1 MQLNFDDP
9 ITLYKGS
16 KTTVVHSQKQYAAA
30 VSDGFGLYNP
40 AQNQFPKWLYR
51 ESGESIQATSEEH
64 EASLLAAGYSNKPF
78 AANAPVHIEP
88 SQVDPVKPAP
98 AADTAALLQ
107 QIAEL
112 QSAVIR
118 LSNQDAKDEAPKR
131 LRKSAKDEE

>member
-30 VSDGFGLYNP
+30 VTDGFGPYNP
-40 AQNQFPKWLYR
+40 AQNQYPKWMYR
-51 ESGESIQATSEEH
+51 ATGESIQATSEDH
-64 EASLLAAGYSNKPF
+64 EASLIEAGYSNKPF

-98 AADTAALLQ
+98 AADTAALLK

-118 LSNQDAKDEAPKR
+118 LSNQDAEVETPKR
-131 LRKSAKDEE
+131 RRRAAKDEE